1 MIELIQRLGR
11 FVVGAVGNLG
21 SMSSFA
27 GHIALVVVQPPLRL
41 RSLARQI
48 FDAGV
53 LSLLIVCACGF
64 VVGMVLGLQFYI
76 ALTRF
81 GAEGSLGALMGASLV
96 RELGPVL
103 TGLLVTGRAG
113 SAKAAE
119 IGAMVATE
127 QLDGLRMMSIDPVDF
142 VVAPRALALAFV
154 MPMLSALFILFAV
167 FGGYLIG
174 VELLGMDSGTYR
186 TSLENG
192 IDFETDVVGCFL
204 KSAIFGILLGLI
216 ATYRGYTS
224 APTTEGVSA
233 ATTSTVVTASVCILL
248 SDYIITAMWWN

>member
-1 MIELIQRLGR
+1 MIDLIQRLGR
-11 FVVGAVGNLG
+11 FVVRLVAGFGGIA
-21 SMSSFA
+21 SFA
-27 GHIALVVVQPPLRL
+27 GHIVLVMVRPPFRVRALI
-41 RSLARQI
+41 RQV

-64 VVGMVLGLQFYI
+64 VVGMVLGLQFHI

-81 GAEGSLGALMGASLV
+81 GAEGSLGALMGASLI

-113 SAKAAE
+113 SAKTAE

-142 VVAPRALALAFV
+142 VIAPRALALALV
-154 MPMLSALFILFAV
+154 MPLLSALFVVFAIL
-167 FGGYLIG
+167 GGYLIG
-174 VELLGMDSGTYR
+174 VQMLGLDAGTYQ
-186 TSLENG
+186 TSLESG
-192 IDFETDVVGCFL
+192 VDFETDILGSFL
-204 KSAIFGILLGLI
+204 KSAIFGMLLGLI

-248 SDYIITAMWWN
+248 SDYLITAMWWN